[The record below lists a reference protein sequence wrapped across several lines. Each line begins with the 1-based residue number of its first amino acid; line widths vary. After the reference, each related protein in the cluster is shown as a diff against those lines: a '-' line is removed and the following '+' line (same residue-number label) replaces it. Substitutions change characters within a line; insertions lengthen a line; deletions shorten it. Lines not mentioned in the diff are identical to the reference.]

1 MQELL
6 RRVWHLLAGAA
17 VRERATVPD
26 EDSENPDNWFGLDY
40 IHDHVSSQLAA
51 QSALWEETNGR
62 LRLILGV
69 TGIVFAAT
77 LGLLPRGSVSVTT
90 PQGTVTQP
98 LYLPFAVGVCAVASM
113 TLYFVAGLIATVAYW
128 PRDFN
133 WPPAPASLRKYVTTD
148 EREIKLTVVDEM
160 LDAYA
165 DNEVELERKVR
176 AFRRALAITVLAT
189 GLLGAAVIIEL
200 VTVTRPLG

>member
-1 MQELL
+1 MREFL
-6 RRVWHLLAGAA
+6 RRVRHLLAGAA
-17 VRERATVPD
+17 VRDRALPD
-26 EDSENPDNWFGLDY
+26 GDSENPDNWFGLDY
-40 IHDHVSSQLAA
+40 IHDRISSQLAA
-51 QSALWEETNGR
+51 QSGLWEEINGR

-77 LGLLPRGSVSVTT
+77 LGLLPRGSVSVST

-98 LYLPFAVGVCAVASM
+98 LFVPFAVGVCAVASM

-133 WPPAPASLRKYVTTD
+133 WPPAPASLRKYLTSD